1 MLRAQAILYR
11 VLLSIAE
18 GGRFKLQIT
27 SLIHHKR
34 LPHHFLKV
42 AKESTIED
50 DYYL

>member
-1 MLRAQAILYR
+1 MLIAQAILFC

-18 GGRFKLQIT
+18 GRRIKLQIT
-27 SLIHHKR
+27 SLIYHKR